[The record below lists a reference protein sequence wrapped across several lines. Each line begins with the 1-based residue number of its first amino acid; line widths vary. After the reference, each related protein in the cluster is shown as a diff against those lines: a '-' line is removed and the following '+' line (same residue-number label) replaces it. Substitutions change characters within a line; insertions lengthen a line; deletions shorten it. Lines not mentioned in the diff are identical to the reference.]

1 MRYCEK
7 CGTLL
12 EDREL
17 EHEGIV
23 PFCPRCGEYRFP
35 MYNVAVSMIVLNEEN
50 GKLLVVKQY
59 GKDYY
64 RLVAGYVN
72 RTETLEHAVVR
83 ELKEETGLTAVRIRF
98 NRTRFFEPSNTLMC
112 NFTAFVKDGS
122 ELSPN
127 YEIDSWAWFSFDE
140 ARKNVDPAILAGKF
154 LNAFLD
160 DAEANASSFG
170 SQ

>member
-23 PFCPRCGEYRFP
+23 SFCPRCGEYRFP

-72 RTETLEHAVVR
+72 RTESLEHAVVR

-140 ARKNVDPAILAGKF
+140 ARKNVDPEILAGKF

-160 DAEANASSFG
+160 DAEADASSFG
-170 SQ
+170 SE

>member
-1 MRYCEK
+1 M
-7 CGTLL
+7 
-12 EDREL
+12 
-17 EHEGIV
+17 
-23 PFCPRCGEYRFP
+23 
-35 MYNVAVSMIVLNEEN
+35 
-50 GKLLVVKQY
+50 
-59 GKDYY
+59 
-64 RLVAGYVN
+64 AGYVN
-72 RTETLEHAVVR
+72 RTESLEHAVVR

-140 ARKNVDPAILAGKF
+140 ARKNVDPEILAGKF

-170 SQ
+170 SE